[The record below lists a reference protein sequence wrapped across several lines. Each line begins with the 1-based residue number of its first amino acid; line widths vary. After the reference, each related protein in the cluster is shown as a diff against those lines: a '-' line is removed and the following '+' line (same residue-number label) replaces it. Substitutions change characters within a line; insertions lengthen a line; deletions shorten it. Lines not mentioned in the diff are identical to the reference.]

1 VSPNNEEDSNKNK
14 NTVSVSFGFDNTSG
28 TYGTQKESTSTSFPA
43 SISYGTD
50 NYLAALTVS
59 YLEQTGPAGSI
70 AGTRRR
76 PIAFGSN
83 KIVSKRGLGDVIGS
97 IKDYLLDDED
107 TGISLDV
114 KAEVKFGTADASK
127 GLGTGKNDY
136 SLEADLTKDFDKSSL
151 LMTVGYTALG
161 SPGNVVVNGTQE
173 NITLLNVFY
182 ASVGST
188 YQFSEATSAGLIL
201 SAAQSS
207 ENGAPN
213 PEDITLD
220 FNHKINKANKLDV
233 YILLGLSSGSPDK
246 GFGASLKSS
255 F

>member
-1 VSPNNEEDSNKNK
+1 V
-14 NTVSVSFGFDNTSG
+14 TGVQTC
-28 TYGTQKESTSTSFPA
+28 
-43 SISYGTD
+43 
-50 NYLAALTVS
+50 ALPI

-83 KIVSKRGLGDVIGS
+83 KIVSERGLGDVIGS
-97 IKDYLLDDED
+97 IRGYLFDDED

-114 KAEVKFGTADASK
+114 KAAIKFATADASK

-151 LMTVGYTALG
+151 LMTVGYTVLG

-173 NITLLNVFY
+173 NITLQNIFY
-182 ASVGST
+182 ASVGSI
-188 YQFSEATSAGLIL
+188 YQFSKATSAGLTL
-201 SAAQSS
+201 SAEQSS
-207 ENGAPN
+207 ESGAPN

-220 FNHKINKANKLDV
+220 FNHKINRTNKLDV
-233 YILLGLSSGSPDK
+233 YVLLGLSNGSPDK